1 MTPWTGVCQ
10 APLSMGFPRQEY
22 FSGLPFPS
30 SGDLPDTGVYVPL
43 LPLLS
48 WMFLLDFYPSD
59 TLEAPSD
66 SYLLGQFV

>member
-1 MTPWTGVCQ
+1 MTLWTGVCQ

-30 SGDLPDTGVYVPL
+30 SGDLPDTGVPL

-48 WMFLLDFYPSD
+48 WMFLLDFYPSA
-59 TLEAPSD
+59 TREAPSD
-66 SYLLGQFV
+66 SYLLGQFA